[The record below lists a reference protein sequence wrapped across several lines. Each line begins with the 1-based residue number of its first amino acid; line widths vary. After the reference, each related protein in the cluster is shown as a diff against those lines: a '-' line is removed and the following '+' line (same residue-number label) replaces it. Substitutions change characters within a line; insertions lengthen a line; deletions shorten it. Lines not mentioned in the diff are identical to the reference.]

1 MTIFAPTLS
10 GNNLT
15 VDLALKQP
23 SRITNRIAELTAK
36 NTLVDKFFH
45 PRGAAVTGG
54 AVLYNVLKASD
65 YYVNG
70 GEVRQRAPGAEYEF
84 VSGEQPETKIAYV
97 EDWGGV
103 FSIFDEAIIRND
115 IRYFDDQVTQLANTI
130 TKKLDTRAM
139 AAIADALADGAQTI
153 IGHSWEDLVTIGDP
167 TLLTPSG
174 ELPTADLSMAQL
186 GFASQE
192 LGITPD
198 LLIVNP
204 AQAHSLRV
212 AYGDKLEAMLKSV
225 GMELFENMRI
235 EQGVAYVVQ
244 RGQAGE
250 IAFEKTIT
258 TEAWREPKNKTTY
271 VQSYVH
277 ATFAVDKPY
286 AVKKLTGLNAA

>member
-1 MTIFAPTLS
+1 MTFLAPTLS

-15 VDLALKQP
+15 VDLALKQT
-23 SRITNRIAELTAK
+23 SRISNRIAELTAK
-36 NTLVDKFFH
+36 NTLVDKIFH
-45 PRGAAVTGG
+45 QRGERVTSGS
-54 AVLYNVLKASD
+54 VLYNVLKASD
-65 YYVNG
+65 YYVKG
-70 GEVRQRAPGAEYEF
+70 GEVRQRAPGAEYEL
-84 VSGEQPETKIAYV
+84 VSGEQPDTKIAYV
-97 EDWGGV
+97 EDWGGK
-103 FSIFDEAIIRND
+103 FFIYDEAIIRND

-130 TKKLDTRAM
+130 TKKLDTRSM
-139 AAIADALADGAQTI
+139 AALADALADGANTI

-167 TLLTPSG
+167 ALLTPSG
-174 ELPTADLSMAQL
+174 ELPTADLSLAHL
-186 GFASQE
+186 AFASQE

-212 AYGDKLEAMLKSV
+212 AYGDQLAAMLKSV
-225 GMELFENMRI
+225 GLELFENMRI

-250 IAFEKTIT
+250 MAFEMPIT
-258 TEAWREPKNKTTY
+258 TETWREKGTKTTF

-286 AVKKLTGLNAA
+286 AVKKITGLNA